1 MCLLEARREIVA
13 FESLVVCDPRL
24 SFFSV
29 TTSFSVLHSYSLYG
43 VIQS

>member
-1 MCLLEARREIVA
+1 MCLLETRREIVA

-24 SFFSV
+24 SFFSE
-29 TTSFSVLHSYSLYG
+29 TTSFSVLHSCSFCG